1 MMYRGLFFLMMSI
14 FFTLP
19 AKAAEDYGTVVSV
32 DVSDVNAAVAKEKAM
47 AQANREALNNVASQF
62 VSPEGLAVL
71 NALNDEQVAYFIK
84 EATVLSEKSS
94 DVRYMASL
102 KITIQDNVL
111 RQYLYEKGV
120 VEELPRGAVDVLYVF
135 QNLSDWLDVEK
146 KINTLRNVEKTETV
160 AMTRRKVQFKID
172 YSGSFDDLRQ
182 SLSNMGINLSQNG
195 NLFILSRKTYTATS
209 QGE

>member
-1 MMYRGLFFLMMSI
+1 MYRGLFFLMMSI

-62 VSPEGLAVL
+62 VSSEGLAVL

-94 DVRYMASL
+94 
-102 KITIQDNVL
+102 
-111 RQYLYEKGV
+111 
-120 VEELPRGAVDVLYVF
+120 
-135 QNLSDWLDVEK
+135 
-146 KINTLRNVEKTETV
+146 
-160 AMTRRKVQFKID
+160 
-172 YSGSFDDLRQ
+172 
-182 SLSNMGINLSQNG
+182 
-195 NLFILSRKTYTATS
+195 
-209 QGE
+209 

>member
-62 VSPEGLAVL
+62 VSSEGLAVL

-94 DVRYMASL
+94 DVRY
-102 KITIQDNVL
+102 ITIQDTVL

-146 KINTLRNVEKTETV
+146 KINTLRNVEKIETV